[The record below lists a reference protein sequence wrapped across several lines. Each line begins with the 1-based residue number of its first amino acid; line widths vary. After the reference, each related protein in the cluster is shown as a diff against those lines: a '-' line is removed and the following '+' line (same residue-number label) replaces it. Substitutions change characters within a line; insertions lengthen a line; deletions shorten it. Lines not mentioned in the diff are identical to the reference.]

1 MKNSNDPIKQEN
13 KKALPK
19 FILMSVGGLV
29 VGAVL
34 GVVLV
39 FLDDM
44 NVSDALSAAGLS
56 FTVHA
61 APWLLMAL
69 PIVELALCL
78 PIYLSAKKQTAA
90 WDGEDEAV
98 GNEIET
104 KLSVDL
110 WLTSMATILNFFLA
124 AALFSGF
131 VDMTGNPMRLSPVK
145 FFGGLGA
152 FLVTLY
158 VSAVLQQK
166 LVDATKRLNPEK
178 KGSVYD
184 VKFHKKWMES
194 CDEAERAIIGQCAFK
209 AYQATSMTCLALWA
223 VLGLGGMF
231 FSWGFMPA
239 MAVCIVWGVG
249 QSVYSYWCIK
259 LSKPGTPSAM

>member
-1 MKNSNDPIKQEN
+1 MKDNNDPIKQEN

-29 VGAVL
+29 VGLIL
-34 GVVLV
+34 GVFLV

-44 NVSDALSAAGLS
+44 NLSDALTAAGRF
-56 FTVHA
+56 FTIHA
-61 APWLLMAL
+61 APWLLIAL
-69 PIVELALCL
+69 PFAELALCL
-78 PIYLSAKKQTAA
+78 PIYFSANKQFKG
-90 WDGEDEAV
+90 WDGEDETFS
-98 GNEIET
+98 NEIET
-104 KLSVDL
+104 KLSVGI
-110 WLTSMATILNFFLA
+110 WLTGLATILDFFLA

-131 VDMTGNPMRLSPVK
+131 LDMEGNPARVAPVS

-166 LVDATKRLNPEK
+166 IVDATKRLNPEK
-178 KGSVYD
+178 HGSVYD
-184 VKFHKKWMES
+184 TKFQKKWLES
-194 CDEAERAIIGQCAFK
+194 CDEAERAIIGQCAMK
-209 AYQATSMTCLALWA
+209 AYQAVTITCLALWA

-239 MAVCIVWGVG
+239 MTVCIVWGVS
-249 QSVYSYWCIK
+249 QSVYCYWCIK
-259 LSKPGTPSAM
+259 LSKPGSAL